1 MDEQGA
7 PDKNSNVKREHRR
20 AGSEDRWLEYR
31 GMGLA
36 KPKPTWGLIRW
47 GTCRSAS
54 CSHSDVTAGRRLWK
68 MWACCWMGQGTWR
81 QRTRKRMQYLEP
93 SSTLVLADKI
103 SLQEPQVPDTSGKV
117 EQEGLT
123 SVEEDQVR
131 EHLKKLGIHE
141 SMGSDQMHSWVRRQ
155 RASLAV
161 RPLLVI
167 FERSWWSGEV
177 PEDWKNII
185 DLTVGWLTLVFCV
198 CLHWF
203 PVFV

>member
-1 MDEQGA
+1 MLSGLAFQGSLPPSSRLVHLNEQEIKQRWRWSCMDEQGA

-54 CSHSDVTAGRRLWK
+54 CSHSDVTAGSRLWK

-93 SSTLVLADKI
+93 SSTLVSADKI

-117 EQEGLT
+117 W
-123 SVEEDQVR
+123 S
-131 EHLKKLGIHE
+131 KKDLPQWRRTRLG
-141 SMGSDQMHSWVRRQ
+141 
-155 RASLAV
+155 
-161 RPLLVI
+161 
-167 FERSWWSGEV
+167 
-177 PEDWKNII
+177 N
-185 DLTVGWLTLVFCV
+185 T
-198 CLHWF
+198 
-203 PVFV
+203 